1 MVGGSCVGGGSAGFR
16 PATTRRNKNENCG
29 NFYEVG
35 LKVCAVSFTDVR
47 GIKHSAEVEA
57 ESLYEAAV
65 QGIRRL
71 NQDPW
76 IERIGPGT
84 KLEIEVRE
92 PCAKHVL
99 TVEQVE
105 RWLAGATTNPTE
117 ATKKKTLKLLLVQR

>member
-1 MVGGSCVGGGSAGFR
+1 M
-16 PATTRRNKNENCG
+16 T
-29 NFYEVG
+29 
-35 LKVCAVSFTDVR
+35 LKRCAVSFTDVR
-47 GIKHSAEVEA
+47 GIRHSADVEA

-92 PCAKHVL
+92 PATKHVL
-99 TVEQVE
+99 SVEQVE
-105 RWLAGATTNPTE
+105 RWLAGATANPTE
-117 ATKKKTLKLLLVQR
+117 ATKKKKLKLLLVQR

>member
-1 MVGGSCVGGGSAGFR
+1 MA
-16 PATTRRNKNENCG
+16 
-29 NFYEVG
+29 
-35 LKVCAVSFTDVR
+35 LKLCAVSFTDIR
-47 GIKHSAEVEA
+47 GIRHTAEVEA

-76 IERIGPGT
+76 IERIGPAT

-92 PCAKHVL
+92 PAAKHSL

-105 RWLAGATTNPTE
+105 RWLAGATPNPTE
-117 ATKKKTLKLLLVQR
+117 ATKKKKLKLLLIQR

>member
-1 MVGGSCVGGGSAGFR
+1 MALR
-16 PATTRRNKNENCG
+16 
-29 NFYEVG
+29 
-35 LKVCAVSFTDVR
+35 LCAVSFTDIR
-47 GIKHSAEVEA
+47 GIRHTAEVEA

-84 KLEIEVRE
+84 KLDIEVRE
-92 PCAKHVL
+92 PAAKHTL

-105 RWLAGATTNPTE
+105 RWLAGATPNPTE
-117 ATKKKTLKLLLVQR
+117 ATKKKKLKLLLIQR

>member
-1 MVGGSCVGGGSAGFR
+1 MSAK
-16 PATTRRNKNENCG
+16 A
-29 NFYEVG
+29 
-35 LKVCAVSFTDVR
+35 CAVSFTDIR
-47 GIKHSAEVEA
+47 GIRHTAEVEA

-92 PCAKHVL
+92 PAVTHAL
-99 TVEQVE
+99 SVEQVE
-105 RWLAGATTNPTE
+105 RWLAGATKNPTE
-117 ATKKKTLKLLLVQR
+117 ATKKAKLKLLLVQR

>member
-1 MVGGSCVGGGSAGFR
+1 M
-16 PATTRRNKNENCG
+16 T
-29 NFYEVG
+29 
-35 LKVCAVSFTDVR
+35 LKKCAVSFTDVR
-47 GIKHSAEVEA
+47 GIRHTADVEA

-92 PCAKHVL
+92 PSTKHVL
-99 TVEQVE
+99 SVDQVE
-105 RWLAGATTNPTE
+105 RWLAGATANPTE
-117 ATKKKTLKLLLVQR
+117 ATKKKKLKLLLVQR

>member
-1 MVGGSCVGGGSAGFR
+1 MAVKACS
-16 PATTRRNKNENCG
+16 
-29 NFYEVG
+29 
-35 LKVCAVSFTDVR
+35 VSFTDVR
-47 GIKHSAEVEA
+47 GIRHTAEVEA

-84 KLEIEVRE
+84 KLEIEIRE
-92 PCAKHVL
+92 PSAKHFI

-105 RWLAGATTNPTE
+105 RWLAGATKNPTE
-117 ATKKKTLKLLLVQR
+117 ATKKAKLKLLLVQR

>member
-1 MVGGSCVGGGSAGFR
+1 MS
-16 PATTRRNKNENCG
+16 
-29 NFYEVG
+29 
-35 LKVCAVSFTDVR
+35 LKLCAVSFMDLR
-47 GIKHSAEVEA
+47 GIRHTAEVEA
-57 ESLYEAAV
+57 DSLYEAAV

-92 PCAKHVL
+92 PAVTHAL

-105 RWLAGATTNPTE
+105 RWLAGATKNPTE
-117 ATKKKTLKLLLVQR
+117 ATKKAKLKLLLVQR